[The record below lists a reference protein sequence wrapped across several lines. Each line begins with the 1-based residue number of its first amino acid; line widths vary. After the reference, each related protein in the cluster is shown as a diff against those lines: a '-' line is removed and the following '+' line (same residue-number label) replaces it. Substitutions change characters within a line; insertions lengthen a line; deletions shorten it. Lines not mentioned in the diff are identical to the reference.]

1 MDTESDR
8 EELKGAVGEL
18 ARAVM
23 ELADAVDEGAFSDDQ
38 TRRVAVSVSKTARRI
53 ANQCADSGV
62 FGAVAVPEDV
72 VALVRA
78 GKTVEAATRYRAVTG
93 ATLDEAMA
101 ALRDIT

>member
-1 MDTESDR
+1 VE
-8 EELKGAVGEL
+8 
-18 ARAVM
+18 
-23 ELADAVDEGAFSDDQ
+23 
-38 TRRVAVSVSKTARRI
+38 
-53 ANQCADSGV
+53 

-93 ATLDEAMA
+93 ATLDEAKA